1 MELNRRDFLYLS
13 GGAMLGGV
21 AATERFTR
29 IDLFTAGSEGYASY
43 RIPGLVMTG
52 RGTLLAYAEARRTGQ
67 GDWDQIDIVLKRS
80 TDGGRTWDSQR
91 RIATVSDAR
100 RNPAAERERA
110 ANPVSGD
117 GVTYNNPVAIV
128 DRRPG
133 VVHFLFCLEYARCFY
148 MKSIDDGRTFS
159 APVEITGAFEGFR
172 AVYDWR
178 VIATGPGH
186 GIQLRNGRLVVPV
199 WLSTSAGKSA
209 HHPSNNGVIYSDD
222 GGQSWR
228 AGEFAGRSSETLLD
242 PSEAA
247 ILELADGRVV
257 FNSRSESKAHRRMVS
272 YSRDGATGWTAP
284 EFHQQL
290 TEPICMASL
299 TRLSGGRR
307 PNRILF
313 ANPASLAAA
322 KPPAE
327 PGRSRLR
334 RNLTVRLSYDE
345 GVTWPVSRTIE
356 PDWSGY
362 SDLATGA
369 DGTIHCLYE
378 AVKPGA
384 DLFRQTTLQFASFNL
399 EWLTEGADNWEKRR

>member
-1 MELNRRDFLYLS
+1 MELSRRDFLYLS
-13 GGAMLGGV
+13 GGAVLDG
-21 AATERFTR
+21 APATERFTQL
-29 IDLFTAGSEGYASY
+29 DLFPAGAEGYASY
-43 RIPGLVMTG
+43 RIPGLVRTG
-52 RGTLLAYAEARRTGQ
+52 RGTLLAYAEARRTGR

-80 TDGGRTWDSQR
+80 TDGGRTWDGQR

-100 RNPAAERERA
+100 RNPAAARERA
-110 ANPVSGD
+110 ANPENLD
-117 GVTYNNPVAIV
+117 GLTYNNPVAIV

-148 MKSIDDGRTFS
+148 MKSVDDGRTFS
-159 APVEITGAFEGFR
+159 APVEITAAFEGLR
-172 AVYDWR
+172 AEYDWR

-186 GIQLRNGRLVVPV
+186 GIQLRSGRLVVPV

-222 GGQSWR
+222 GGRSWR
-228 AGEFAGRSSETLLD
+228 AGEFAGRSSATLID

-257 FNSRSESKAHRRMVS
+257 FNSRSESKVHRRMVT
-272 YSRDGATGWTAP
+272 YSRDGATGWTPP
-284 EFHQQL
+284 EFHHQL
-290 TEPICMASL
+290 AEPICMASL

-313 ANPASLAAA
+313 ANPASLTVA

-327 PGRSRLR
+327 PGRSRQR

-345 GVTWPVSRTIE
+345 GQTWPVSRTIE

-362 SDLATGA
+362 SDLATGT
-369 DGTIHCLYE
+369 DGTIYCLYE

-384 DLFRQTTLQFASFNL
+384 DLFRQTTLRLASFNL
-399 EWLTEGADNWEKRR
+399 EWLSEGADNWEKRR